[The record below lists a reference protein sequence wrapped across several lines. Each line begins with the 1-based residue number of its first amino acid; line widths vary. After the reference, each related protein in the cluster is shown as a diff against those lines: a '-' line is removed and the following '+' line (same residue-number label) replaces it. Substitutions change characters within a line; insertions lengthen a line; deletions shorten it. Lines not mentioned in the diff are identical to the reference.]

1 MFDGAAILDG
11 LPDSVRAE
19 FARDFNIADEGF
31 RNGRVASTTQTKE
44 KYRRE
49 WFAYC
54 KTLGVDPH
62 LEAATTRFQT
72 RARVLSGFAART
84 RRGAFGRGR
93 QIAAGSVA
101 SAITAVGQA
110 ISLDT
115 GVNPTK
121 NEGSKELIYPLQV
134 MMSGFKKEDPA
145 TVKKLPIEVDVPEY
159 LASLGRHA
167 GSSERDQAIGDL
179 SLIGFYYLLRSAE
192 YTKNRSRDEK
202 QTVEFRVIDVTFF
215 KRDGLGKLRQLPRNA
230 SKEDILAADSA
241 TLRLTNQKNGWKGVC
256 INHHVNGE
264 SYYCPVKAL
273 ARRVLHIRAHSDDVS
288 LGLHTFFNNKS
299 EFNITDADIR
309 AALKF
314 AAKQLNYPERGI
326 PIDRIDTHS
335 LRCGGANALSLA
347 GYSDR
352 AIMKMGRWQSKTFLE
367 YISSQL
373 SEFSQGMS
381 VSMSKVLNFVNV
393 EGGVCHDITNIAIN
407 TEYANAAAA

>member
-1 MFDGAAILDG
+1 
-11 LPDSVRAE
+11 
-19 FARDFNIADEGF
+19 
-31 RNGRVASTTQTKE
+31 
-44 KYRRE
+44 
-49 WFAYC
+49 
-54 KTLGVDPH
+54 
-62 LEAATTRFQT
+62 
-72 RARVLSGFAART
+72 
-84 RRGAFGRGR
+84 
-93 QIAAGSVA
+93 
-101 SAITAVGQA
+101 
-110 ISLDT
+110 LDT

-121 NEGSKELIYPLQV
+121 NDGSKDLIYPLQV

-145 TVKKLPIEVDVPEY
+145 TVKKLPVEVDIPEY
-159 LASLGRHA
+159 LARLGRHA
-167 GSSERDQAIGDL
+167 RSSARDQAIGDL

-215 KRDGLGKLRQLPRNA
+215 KRDAQGKLRQLPRNA
-230 SKEDILAADSA
+230 SHEDILAADSA

-256 INHHVNGE
+256 INHHVNGD

-273 ARRVLHIRAHSDDVS
+273 ARRVLHIRANSDDVE
-288 LGLHTFFNNKS
+288 LGLHTFFNNEC
-299 EFNITDADIR
+299 EFNISDADIR
-309 AALKF
+309 EALKF
-314 AAKQLNYPERGI
+314 AAKQLNYAERGI

-335 LRCGGANALSLA
+335 LRSGGANALSLA

-352 AIMKMGRWQSKTFLE
+352 AIMKMGRWKSKTFLE

-381 VSMSKVLNFVNV
+381 FSMSKVLNFVNV